1 MFFSLC
7 ALNLDFSADNTRQAL
22 KPFNHVHTATPHKPR
37 SCWMGETAS
46 RAGAAKVATES
57 APKLDA
63 APEPR
68 RASALVPMASVT
80 MRFEVGSAQGG
91 VVLRLTDAVS
101 GQVVREIRLQNAAS
115 PAGASP
121 HRPGQIVD
129 LRA

>member
-1 MFFSLC
+1 MFFRIC
-7 ALNLDFSADNTRQAL
+7 PRNLDWRADNSLQAQNPL
-22 KPFNHVHTATPHKPR
+22 TMPIQLPPTNTTPAG
-37 SCWMGETAS
+37 WGETAS

>member
-1 MFFSLC
+1 MSIQLPP
-7 ALNLDFSADNTRQAL
+7 ANTAHAGR
-22 KPFNHVHTATPHKPR
+22 
-37 SCWMGETAS
+37 GEAAS
-46 RAGAAKVATES
+46 RAEVAKAAAES
-57 APKLDA
+57 VPKA
-63 APEPR
+63 QPAPEPR
-68 RASALVPMASVT
+68 RASALIPMASVT

>member
-1 MFFSLC
+1 MSIQLT
-7 ALNLDFSADNTRQAL
+7 LTNS
-22 KPFNHVHTATPHKPR
+22 TP
-37 SCWMGETAS
+37 SGWGETAS

>member
-1 MFFSLC
+1 MPIQLPPT
-7 ALNLDFSADNTRQAL
+7 NTA
-22 KPFNHVHTATPHKPR
+22 PAG
-37 SCWMGETAS
+37 WGETAS

-57 APKLDA
+57 APKA
-63 APEPR
+63 EASPEPR
-68 RASALVPMASVT
+68 RATALVPMASVT